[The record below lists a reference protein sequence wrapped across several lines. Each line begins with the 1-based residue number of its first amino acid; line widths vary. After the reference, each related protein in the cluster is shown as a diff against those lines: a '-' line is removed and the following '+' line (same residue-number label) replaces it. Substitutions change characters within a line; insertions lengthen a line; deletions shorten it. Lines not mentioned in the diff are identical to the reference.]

1 MTKTVNT
8 QLEQKFGSR
17 VLNSQS
23 DEYYGDY
30 PWFKDNILRWNK
42 AQDIMGINQTLW
54 VLRIDMGYKGFLHE
68 MDELKWQTLLSKLR
82 KKYHELV
89 RLGKIDAVV

>member
-1 MTKTVNT
+1 
-8 QLEQKFGSR
+8 
-17 VLNSQS
+17 
-23 DEYYGDY
+23 
-30 PWFKDNILRWNK
+30 
-42 AQDIMGINQTLW
+42 MGINQTLW

-68 MDELKWQTLLSKLR
+68 MDELKWNTLLSKLR